1 MKKFSLAV
9 LVTCS
14 MILASCGFGG
24 TTGNAGAGDGS
35 ILGQVFGNAGTIGN
49 VITSVLGLD
58 KLTQAQLIGTWQYTG
73 PGCAFTSEKAL
84 AEAGGEVVA
93 AQIKEKLLPYYQK
106 LNLTASNTYITINE
120 DGTYSAKIGGKG
132 LSGKY
137 TFDEKNNK
145 LQMQSLLLNM
155 TCYTKRTSGGVSFL
169 FESKKLLTVLQTIA
183 ALSGNESIQAVGEIS
198 KNYDGVRLGFDMKK

>member
-1 MKKFSLAV
+1 MKKYCMAV
-9 LVTCS
+9 LVGCTV
-14 MILASCGFGG
+14 ILASCGFGG
-24 TTGNAGAGDGS
+24 TTGTAGSGGS
-35 ILGQVFGNAGTIGN
+35 ILGQVLGNAGTIGN
-49 VITSVLGLD
+49 VLTSVLGLD
-58 KLTQAQLIGTWQYTG
+58 NVTQAQLIGTWRYTG

-93 AQIKEKLLPYYQK
+93 AQIKEKMLPYYQK
-106 LNLTASNTYITINE
+106 LNLTAENTFMTINE
-120 DGTYSAKIGGKG
+120 DGTYAAKIGGRS

-137 TFDEKNNK
+137 TFDEKKNQ
-145 LQMQSLLLNM
+145 LQLKSLLLNM

-183 ALSGNESIQAVGEIS
+183 ALSGDQTIQTVGEIS